1 MSPLGTIGR
10 IEALSNLGQIRAG
23 AENLLIGAQMDDLAI
38 ALGVNFVE
46 SVFQQLDKL
55 VADCVHRRALQR
67 QGRDGIGNFEC
78 DHARTCWRAGA
89 PTCDF
94 MNSRAMTT
102 FCTSVAPS

>member
-38 ALGVNFVE
+38 GLGVNFVE
-46 SVFQQLDKL
+46 PVFKQLDKPI
-55 VADCVHRRALQR
+55 ANRVHRRAPQG
-67 QGRDGIGNFEC
+67 QGRDGICDFEC
-78 DHARTCWRAGA
+78 DHVRTCWRAGVA
-89 PTCDF
+89 TRDF
-94 MNSRAMTT
+94 MSSRATTT